1 MKKSKSDLKA
11 KQKKQ
16 QALVTNLDFEAMVVE
31 KTTESE
37 KGLLSC
43 RIGNAQVPALSKKH
57 ETEQILDQNKIK
69 MFSFSQKLERGYKT

>member
-1 MKKSKSDLKA
+1 
-11 KQKKQ
+11 
-16 QALVTNLDFEAMVVE
+16 MVVE